1 MDFETDSLFN
11 GHRFRS
17 LTIVDNFSREC
28 LSIEVG
34 QHIRG
39 EDVVRVVERIGAIR
53 GTPNFIKVDNGPEFI
68 SRSRINGHM
77 KTK

>member
-1 MDFETDSLFN
+1 MDFVTDSLFN

-28 LSIEVG
+28 VAIEVG
-34 QHIRG
+34 QHIKG
-39 EDVVRVVERIGAIR
+39 EDVVRVVEQIKAMR
-53 GTPNFIKVDNGPEFI
+53 GTPNYIRVDNSFR
-68 SRSRINGHM
+68 RSWINGHM